1 MEVGSMTWQVIIAL
15 VVAVPVVLLPVA
27 FVWYLNT
34 GGIIAVLRERAK
46 RPVATKVEAEN
57 GSNK

>member
-1 MEVGSMTWQVIIAL
+1 MTWQVIIAL

-46 RPVATKVEAEN
+46 QPVAKKVEAEN
-57 GSNK
+57 GSTK